1 MQVQPETRE
10 SVLAHPFHR
19 ACGLELYNA
28 ADGAAEIG
36 IAMNEFTVNPE
47 GSLHGGIVYAFVDVA
62 SFFAVVSQLYDHQ
75 HPVSIE
81 THVSLLRAAGSG
93 DRVTIQARVDRLGR
107 TLAAMRAEVHADNG
121 ERQRLIATSSVTKA
135 ILADAD

>member
-19 ACGLELYNA
+19 ACGLELHSA
-28 ADGAAEIG
+28 ADGSAEIA
-36 IAMNEFTVNPE
+36 IDMNEFTVNPE

-62 SFFAVVSQLYDHQ
+62 SFFAAVSKLDGHQ

-121 ERQRLIATSSVTKA
+121 ERQRLIATASVTKA